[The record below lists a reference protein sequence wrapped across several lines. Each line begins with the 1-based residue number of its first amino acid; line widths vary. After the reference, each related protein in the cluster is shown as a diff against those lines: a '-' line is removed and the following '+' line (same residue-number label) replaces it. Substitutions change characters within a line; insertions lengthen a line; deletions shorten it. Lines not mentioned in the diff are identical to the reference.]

1 MSTLGRT
8 TASDVSALGVS
19 GWGFFGLGVFGS
31 GVAALGYAAG
41 IERRNWTLRRATI
54 PVLPAGARPL
64 RMLHISD
71 LHMTPQQRSKQRWVA
86 GLADLEPDLVVN
98 TGDNLAHP
106 HAVPAVLRA
115 LQPLLRLP
123 GVFVFGSNDYFAP
136 QLKNPL
142 RYLARSRRQRSHGD
156 RLPWRDLRAVF
167 AEHGWTDLTHARREV
182 AVGNRTLAAAGVDD
196 PHLGLDRY
204 PRIAGR
210 TDPTVDLRLGLTHSP
225 EPRVLDAFAADGY
238 DLVLAGHTH
247 GGQLRLPGYGAV
259 VTNCG
264 LDRSRARGVSRW
276 GACTWLHVS
285 AGLGTSPYAPVRF
298 ACPPEATLLTLV
310 PRPGSPVRGTPGVG

>member
-1 MSTLGRT
+1 VSTLGRT
-8 TASDVSALGVS
+8 TALRV
-19 GWGFFGLGVFGS
+19 FGLGAFGLGAFGL

-41 IERRNWTLRRATI
+41 IEPRSWTLRRATI
-54 PVLPAGARPL
+54 PVLPAGAPPL
-64 RMLHISD
+64 RILHLSD
-71 LHMTPQQRSKQRWVA
+71 LHMTPRQRSKQRWVA

-115 LQPLLRLP
+115 LQPLLTLP

-136 QLKNPL
+136 QPKNPL
-142 RYLARSRRQRSHGD
+142 RYLAGSRRQCSHGD
-156 RLPWRDLRAVF
+156 RLPWRDLRAAF
-167 AEHGWTDLTHARREV
+167 TEHGWTDLTHARREV
-182 AVGNRTLAAAGVDD
+182 AVDSRALVAAGVDD
-196 PHLGLDRY
+196 PHLRLDRY
-204 PRIAGR
+204 ARITGR
-210 TDPTVDLRLGLTHSP
+210 TDPAADLRLGLTHSP

-247 GGQLRLPGYGAV
+247 GGQLRLPGYGAL

-276 GACTWLHVS
+276 GAHTWLHVS

-310 PRPGSPVRGTPGVG
+310 PRPGSPVRGTPDVG